1 MSVKI
6 ENEESKPVNNELA
19 EQDLN
24 SVSGGAIPTPV
35 NGQIT
40 DAIT

>member
-1 MSVKI
+1 MDEKMKKDDL
-6 ENEESKPVNNELA
+6 KPVNSELSDK
-19 EQDLN
+19 DLDE
-24 SVSGGAIPTPV
+24 VSGGVIPTPV

>member
-1 MSVKI
+1 MSKKI
-6 ENEESKPVNNELA
+6 EKDDFKPVNSELSDK
-19 EQDLN
+19 DLDE
-24 SVSGGAIPTPV
+24 VSGGVIPTPV

>member
-1 MSVKI
+1 MSKKI
-6 ENEESKPVNNELA
+6 ENDDFKPVNSELSDK
-19 EQDLN
+19 ELDE
-24 SVSGGAIPTPV
+24 VSGGVIPTPV

>member
-1 MSVKI
+1 MSKDT
-6 ENEESKPVNNELA
+6 EKEKPKPLEDEMAEKELA
-19 EQDLN
+19 D
-24 SVSGGAIPTPV
+24 VSGGCIPTPV